1 MNFEK
6 IIEIIIFAAMACAII
21 AGTCA
26 QPAARTFV
34 ACAENAGE
42 AHV

>member
-6 IIEIIIFAAMACAII
+6 IIKIIIFAAMACAII
-21 AGTCA
+21 AGTCE
-26 QPAARTFV
+26 QPTVQTFA
-34 ACAENAGE
+34 ACAESAGE